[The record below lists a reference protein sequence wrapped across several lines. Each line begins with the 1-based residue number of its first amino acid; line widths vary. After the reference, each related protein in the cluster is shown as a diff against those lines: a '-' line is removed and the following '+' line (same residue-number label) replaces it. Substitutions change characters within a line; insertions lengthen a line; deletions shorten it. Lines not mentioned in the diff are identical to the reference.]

1 MATEAVAVVGV
12 DIDDVSGAVV
22 RIGVDTSLL
31 PGRDPLGGA
40 VKANGDGQACSK
52 GECSSLEEPKAAA
65 LGPCKWWRAGLR
77 KFLTV
82 LEAFVGV
89 RLK

>member
-1 MATEAVAVVGV
+1 MATEAAAVVGV
-12 DIDDVSGAVV
+12 DMVDVSGVVV

-31 PGRDPLGGA
+31 PRRDPPGGA
-40 VKANGDGQACSK
+40 VKANGDGQACSN
-52 GECSSLEEPKAAA
+52 GECRSLDEPKAAV